1 MHFEGMN
8 PLDARHLVLAYVAV
22 ATIQGAYFAWVLR
35 NWLSL
40 RGEQKKAARPVE

>member
-22 ATIQGAYFAWVLR
+22 ALIQGAYFVWVLR
-35 NWLSL
+35 NWLNL
-40 RGEQKKAARPVE
+40 HREQKKAAKPIQ